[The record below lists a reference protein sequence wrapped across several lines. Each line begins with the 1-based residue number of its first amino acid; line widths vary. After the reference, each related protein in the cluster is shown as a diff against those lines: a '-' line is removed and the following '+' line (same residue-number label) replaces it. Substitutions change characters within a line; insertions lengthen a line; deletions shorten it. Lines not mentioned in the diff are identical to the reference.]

1 MGQFLYVLKTLSLT
15 HLYYTIIMCINYEQR
30 MKKSKTIN

>member
-1 MGQFLYVLKTLSLT
+1 MGQFLYVLKTLSLI

-30 MKKSKTIN
+30 MKKNKTIN